1 MLQQLIKNY
10 KDELN
15 IDDREHHQGFERIVD
30 FLYEGFFYEH
40 VLPNSI
46 DQLKEY
52 ESIIQNSISEQ
63 ENKGKV
69 TIFLANIN
77 ECESDYFYNEQSALS
92 YIKSKLKEVI
102 EEESENDYFS
112 TDVFIRPIS
121 IFISSLDSYFV
132 GKTLEEA
139 TLYFQMKNF

>member
-15 IDDREHHQGFERIVD
+15 VDDREHHQGFERIVD

-40 VLPNSI
+40 VLPDSI
-46 DQLKEY
+46 EQLKEY
-52 ESIIQNSISEQ
+52 EKIIQNSISEQ

-69 TIFLANIN
+69 TIFLANVDD
-77 ECESDYFYNEQSALS
+77 CESAYFYNEQSALC
-92 YIKSKLKEVI
+92 YIKNKLKEVI
-102 EEESENDYFS
+102 EENSEVDYFS

-121 IFISSLDSYFV
+121 IFISSLDSYFA
-132 GKTLEEA
+132 GKALEEA
-139 TLYFQMKNF
+139 SLYFQMKNF